1 MTDEYSRA
9 LARVAVGQLAELAG
23 FEAVQ
28 ASAADILSELMIK
41 QVLVLLRASVVAGHV
56 QRDHSVT
63 GSTHCHVMTFKV

>member
-1 MTDEYSRA
+1 LCLVGSEALIKLPNMTDEYSRA

-41 QVLVLLRASVVAGHV
+41 QVLALLRASVVLAGH
-56 QRDHSVT
+56 
-63 GSTHCHVMTFKV
+63 